1 MKKYLFIVIVI
12 FLLIS
17 LILCG
22 CFGEGEQKTDS
33 EKLVGTWKAE
43 DSFYRMFKFKSDGT
57 CLITD
62 NENDG
67 TYYINDEGQLVINQ
81 TDPSITSIYEYTLNY
96 NNDKLTLTDTETY
109 DIHVYRK
116 Q

>member
-22 CFGEGEQKTDS
+22 CFGEEPKTDS
-33 EKLVGTWKAE
+33 DKLIGSWNAD
-43 DSFYRMFKFKSDGT
+43 DSFYRSFEFFSNGSCT
-57 CLITD
+57 I
-62 NENDG
+62 NGYNPG
-67 TYYINDEGQLVINQ
+67 TYHINEEGKLVINQ
-81 TDPSITSIYEYTLNY
+81 TAPFKTDIYEYHFS
-96 NNDKLTLTDTETY
+96 NNNKKLTLKNDW
-109 DIHVYRK
+109 DILIFTK